1 MKSFTNFLN
10 KNLEEYLCCILMFF
24 LSMLLIVQVFFRYFL
39 GQSLTWS
46 EELAR
51 YMFVWL
57 VYLGVPYGCLLMRHI
72 KIDAGLML
80 FPKCV
85 RKHVVLIGEISFFVL
100 ALVVAYYSALFDY
113 KQFKIG
119 LVSPALKIPMWVIYL
134 APFVGFSLAAIRQF
148 QVIVKSL
155 KTFKSDVNNVADQ
168 GVA

>member
-1 MKSFTNFLN
+1 MMSFTNFLN
-10 KNLEEYLCCILMFF
+10 NPVEEYLCCILMFV
-24 LSMLLIVQVFFRYFL
+24 LSMLLIVQVFFRYCI

-51 YMFVWL
+51 YIFVWL

-80 FPKCV
+80 FPKFM
-85 RKHVVLIGEISFFVL
+85 RKHIVLIGEISFFLL
-100 ALVVAYYSALFDY
+100 AIAVAYYSAAFDY
-113 KQFKIG
+113 RQYKIG

-134 APFVGFSLAAIRQF
+134 APFVGFSLAAIRQL
-148 QVIVKSL
+148 QVIVKIL
-155 KTFKSDVNNVADQ
+155 KNKNSDNNVTDQ

>member
-10 KNLEEYLCCILMFF
+10 NHVEEYLCCILMFV
-24 LSMLLIVQVFFRYFL
+24 LSMLLIVQVFFRYCL

-51 YMFVWL
+51 YIFVWL

-80 FPKCV
+80 FPKFM
-85 RKHVVLIGEISFFVL
+85 RKHVVLIGEISFFLL
-100 ALVVAYYSALFDY
+100 AIAVAYYSAAFDY
-113 KQFKIG
+113 KQYKIG

-134 APFVGFSLAAIRQF
+134 APFVGFSLAAIRQL
-148 QVIVKSL
+148 QVIVKLVKNKNSE
-155 KTFKSDVNNVADQ
+155 NNVTDQ
-168 GVA
+168 GAA